1 MLENARRKA
10 KGEDPLKELKKEDE
24 DALPTEPEKTKPEDD
39 AYLSETGR
47 VLLDYLKISKQV
59 AKQ

>member
-1 MLENARRKA
+1 MHCQ
-10 KGEDPLKELKKEDE
+10 PSLK
-24 DALPTEPEKTKPEDD
+24 KTKPEDD